1 MTLFLVIAGIVAGG
15 GAGFYAHYKWGAKL
29 AKDAAV
35 IRTAVSDIK
44 K

>member
-29 AKDAAV
+29 AKDAQAV
-35 IRTAVSDIK
+35 KTAVTTMKS
-44 K
+44 